1 MSKRTGSRGGID
13 RRKFF
18 SAVAVAGAASTLPG
32 AAGAVTGGAGDA
44 SSGSALAPARG
55 ALPPGAAQLAA
66 DVAAAP
72 AGGAAAGAASA
83 TGPGGAA
90 GAAVAAAVQ
99 VASAHASDFMVDVI
113 KSVGIDYIF
122 SNPGSSFLGLHESL
136 VNYGGNKAPEFIT
149 CMHEESAVA
158 MANGYYKAALKP
170 AAALCH
176 STVGLQHA
184 AMALYNAWCDRVP
197 VVTILGNTLDLT
209 RRMGGNDW
217 RHSAQDPVAM
227 VRDFIKWD
235 DQPTTLQG
243 FAESFV
249 HGYKIACTPPMEP
262 VAIVADSE
270 LQEEHISDRSAL
282 KVPKYSPSTPPQG
295 DANALREAAKWLL
308 AAERPVIIADR
319 MARTPAGMRLLVE
332 LAESLGAPV
341 IDLASRQNMPT
352 MHPLYQNAAAA
363 KLIPQADVILGL
375 EVTDFWGQVNQVNR
389 NDKTSRPRLAPGA
402 KTITIDVNDLYM
414 KSNYQDFQRYAPVD
428 LAIAGDAEASLP
440 ALIEALRSGMTR
452 ARMESLAPRIEAH
465 RKVHAAARE
474 ASRQAA
480 AFGWDASPVST
491 ARLCTELW
499 MAIREEDWA
508 LVSVGASEGFVSN
521 WPHRLWNFDRHYR
534 YLGVGAGGGV
544 GYGLPAAVGAA
555 LANKALGRFSV
566 NIQCDGDFMYANGA
580 LWTAAHHR
588 VPLLTVMHN
597 NRGYGQETMLVQGL
611 ANRRNRGIDTGHIG
625 TAINDPPIDYA
636 KLAAGMGVWSAGP
649 ITDPSKLAAALK
661 QAVAV
666 VKQGQP
672 ALVDVVTQTR

>member
-1 MSKRTGSRGGID
+1 MSRKVDKGQRID
-13 RRKFF
+13 RRTFV
-18 SAVAVAGAASTLPG
+18 SAIAVAGAANALP
-32 AAGAVTGGAGDA
+32 AADA
-44 SSGSALAPARG
+44 SPA
-55 ALPPGAAQLAA
+55 AAAA
-66 DVAAAP
+66 AMPVAAAAP
-72 AGGAAAGAASA
+72 TVSAGCG
-83 TGPGGAA
+83 
-90 GAAVAAAVQ
+90 
-99 VASAHASDFMVDVI
+99 SDFMVDVV
-113 KSVGIDYIF
+113 KSLGIDYVF
-122 SNPGSSFLGLHESL
+122 SNPGSSFLGLHESI
-136 VNYGGNKAPEFIT
+136 VTYGANRAPEFIT

-158 MANGYYKAALKP
+158 MANGYYKAAGKP

-197 VVTILGNTLDLT
+197 LITILGNTLDLT

-227 VRDFIKWD
+227 VRDFVKWD

-249 HGYKIACTPPMEP
+249 HAYRIACTPPMEP
-262 VAIVADSE
+262 VAMVADSE
-270 LQEEHISDRSAL
+270 LQEVEVPDRSAL
-282 KVPKYSPSTPPQG
+282 QVPKYSPVVPPQG
-295 DANALREAAKWLL
+295 EAGALREAARWLV
-308 AAERPVIIADR
+308 AAERPLIIVDR

-332 LAESLGAPV
+332 LAEALGAPV
-341 IDLASRQNMPT
+341 IDIASRQNMPT
-352 MHPLYQNAAAA
+352 LHPLYQNAQSA

-375 EVTDFWGQVNQVNR
+375 EVTDFWGQVNQVDR
-389 NDKTSRPRLAPGA
+389 SAKTSRPRLAAGA
-402 KTITIDVNDLYM
+402 KTITIDVNDLYL

-428 LAIAGDAEASLP
+428 LAISGDAEASLP
-440 ALIEALRSGMTR
+440 ALLEAIRAAMTR
-452 ARMESLAPRIEAH
+452 ERRDSLAPRLEGF
-465 RKVHAAARE
+465 RKAHAAARE
-474 ASRQAA
+474 TARRAA
-480 AFGWDASPVST
+480 AYGWDASPVST
-491 ARLCTELW
+491 ARLCMELW
-499 MAIREEDWA
+499 QAIRNEDWA
-508 LVSVGASEGFVSN
+508 LVSVGASEGFISN

-555 LANKALGRFSV
+555 FANRALGRFSV

-611 ANRRNRGIDTGHIG
+611 ANRRNRGIDTAHIG

-636 KLAAGMGVWSAGP
+636 KLAEGMGVWSIGP
-649 ITDPSKLAAALK
+649 ITDPAKLAPALK
-661 QAVAV
+661 RAVEV

>member
-1 MSKRTGSRGGID
+1 MKKTRSPGAMD

-18 SAVAVAGAASTLPG
+18 SAVAVAGASAAIPAVPEAAAPG
-32 AAGAVTGGAGDA
+32 AAAAEAGDA
-44 SSGSALAPARG
+44 AAAAAPPRG
-55 ALPPGAAQLAA
+55 AQRPGAAQLAA
-66 DVAAAP
+66 DVGALPP
-72 AGGAAAGAASA
+72 AE
-83 TGPGGAA
+83 
-90 GAAVAAAVQ
+90 
-99 VASAHASDFMVDVI
+99 VASGSIAVGASCGSDFMVDVI
-113 KSVGIDYIF
+113 KSVGIDYVF
-122 SNPGSSFLGLHESL
+122 SNPGSSFLGLHESI
-136 VNYGGNKAPEFIT
+136 VNYGGNRAPEFIT

-158 MANGYYKAALKP
+158 MANGYYKAAGRP
-170 AAALCH
+170 AASLCH

-209 RRMGGNDW
+209 KRMGGNDW

-227 VRDFIKWD
+227 VRDFTKWD

-270 LQEEHISDRSAL
+270 LQELEVPDRSAL
-282 KVPKYSPSTPPQG
+282 QVPRYSPSRPPQG
-295 DANALREAAKWLL
+295 DANALREAAKWLV
-308 AAERPVIIADR
+308 AAERPVIIVDR
-319 MARTPAGMRLLVE
+319 LARTPEGLRRLVE
-332 LAESLGAPV
+332 LAEALGAPV
-341 IDLASRQNMPT
+341 VDLASRQNMPT
-352 MHPLYQNAAAA
+352 MHPLYQNAQSRQ
-363 KLIPQADVILGL
+363 LITQADVILGL

-389 NDKTSRPRLAPGA
+389 NDKSSRPRIKADA

-428 LAIAGDAEASLP
+428 LAISGDGEASLP
-440 ALIEALRSGMTR
+440 ELIEAVKAAMPDGRR
-452 ARMESLAPRIEAH
+452 ASIAPRIE
-465 RKVHAAARE
+465 RFRVLHAQAWE

-491 ARLCTELW
+491 ARLCMELW
-499 MAIREEDWA
+499 QAIRHEDWA

-611 ANRRNRGIDTGHIG
+611 SNRRNRGIDTARIG
-625 TAINDPPIDYA
+625 TEINDPPIDYA
-636 KLAAGMGVWSAGP
+636 KLAEGMGVWSAGP
-649 ITDPSKLAAALK
+649 ITDPAQLAPALK
-661 QAVAV
+661 RAVEV
-666 VKQGQP
+666 VRQGRP

>member
-1 MSKRTGSRGGID
+1 MGGWQGGQVTKRSNTTGRID
-13 RRKFF
+13 RRHFF
-18 SAVAVAGAASTLPG
+18 SAVAVAGATAAIP
-32 AAGAVTGGAGDA
+32 AVAGASAADAGVTAA
-44 SSGSALAPARG
+44 ATAPPPRG
-55 ALPPGAAQLAA
+55 ATPPSAAQLAA
-66 DVAAAP
+66 DVGAP
-72 AGGAAAGAASA
+72 PAPASA
-83 TGPGGAA
+83 TGAIAA
-90 GAAVAAAVQ
+90 GA
-99 VASAHASDFMVDVI
+99 SCGSDFMVDVI
-113 KSVGIDYIF
+113 KSLGIDYIF
-122 SNPGSSFLGLHESL
+122 SNPGSSFLGLHESI

-158 MANGYYKAALKP
+158 MANGYYKAAGKP

-209 RRMGGNDW
+209 KRMGGNDW

-227 VRDFIKWD
+227 VRDFVKWD

-270 LQEEHISDRSAL
+270 LQEVEVPDRAAL
-282 KVPKYSPSTPPQG
+282 QVPKLSTPVPPQG
-295 DANALREAAKWLL
+295 DANAVREAARWLV
-308 AAERPVIIADR
+308 AAERPVIIVDR
-319 MARTPAGMRLLVE
+319 LARTPEGMRRLVE
-332 LAESLGAPV
+332 LAEALAAPV

-352 MHPLYQNAAAA
+352 LHPLYQNAQSRA
-363 KLIPQADVILGL
+363 LIAQADVILGL

-389 NDKTSRPRLAPGA
+389 NDKSSRSRLKPGA

-428 LAIAGDAEASLP
+428 LAISGDGEATLP
-440 ALIEALRSGMTR
+440 ALIETVR
-452 ARMESLAPRIEAH
+452 AQIGAERRAAFASRLERF
-465 RKVHAAARE
+465 RKLHAEARE
-474 ASRQAA
+474 AARQSA

-491 ARLCTELW
+491 ARLCMELW
-499 MAIREEDWA
+499 QAIKAEDWA

-555 LANKALGRFSV
+555 LANRSLGRFSV

-588 VPLLTVMHN
+588 IPLLTVMHN
-597 NRGYGQETMLVQGL
+597 NRGYGQETMLLQGL
-611 ANRRNRGIDTGHIG
+611 SNRRNRGIDTARIG
-625 TAINDPPIDYA
+625 TEINDPPINYA
-636 KLAAGMGVWSAGP
+636 KLAEGMGVWSAGP
-649 ITDPSKLAAALK
+649 ITDPSQLAAALK
-661 QAVAV
+661 RAVEV
-666 VKQGQP
+666 VKKGQP